1 MSHGVE
7 VTGATAYL
15 DHMRQSA
22 ELAARVI
29 GAWTS
34 CTLTTAS
41 ARRLL
46 DRTRKLSD
54 EAASIL
60 AAR

>member
-1 MSHGVE
+1 MTPGVHQ
-7 VTGATAYL
+7 TIML
-15 DHMRQSA
+15 MNDSA
-22 ELAARVI
+22 QLAVRII
-29 GAWTS
+29 GAWAS
-34 CTLTTAS
+34 GTLTTAS